1 MCSPDFFGA
10 VFIQGG
16 SSAMTDI
23 MLVDD
28 EVLALEYLK
37 NMVDWERNGYH
48 VVGCATSGKKALELF
63 DRTHPQIVISD
74 IRMPGTDGLELTRQ
88 IKEKDKE
95 TVVILLSAYRDF
107 DYAQKGI
114 RYGVSNYLLKH
125 ELSSELILKELEEVK
140 EKLERA
146 GNRITD
152 PPFIISGV
160 TVVIRIGINPVFFFC
175 ILLQFPLLQLLFQI
189 VRIHGTVTA
198 SEKASVCHLQ
208 NGPLQISTQIVI
220 KHQPFCHLVILAL
233 PAEFIPF
240 DVLFQ
245 KVLQLLIHQN
255 TLCKPAVILRL
266 KCNLAA
272 NLHQTVFFFFKS
284 LFSHHLIKI

>member
-1 MCSPDFFGA
+1 
-10 VFIQGG
+10 
-16 SSAMTDI
+16 MTDI

-114 RYGVSNYLLKH
+114 RYGVS
-125 ELSSELILKELEEVK
+125 
-140 EKLERA
+140 
-146 GNRITD
+146 
-152 PPFIISGV
+152 II
-160 TVVIRIGINPVFFFC
+160 F
-175 ILLQFPLLQLLFQI
+175 
-189 VRIHGTVTA
+189 
-198 SEKASVCHLQ
+198 
-208 NGPLQISTQIVI
+208 
-220 KHQPFCHLVILAL
+220 
-233 PAEFIPF
+233 
-240 DVLFQ
+240 
-245 KVLQLLIHQN
+245 
-255 TLCKPAVILRL
+255 
-266 KCNLAA
+266 
-272 NLHQTVFFFFKS
+272 
-284 LFSHHLIKI
+284 

>member
-1 MCSPDFFGA
+1 
-10 VFIQGG
+10 
-16 SSAMTDI
+16 MTDI

-140 EKLERA
+140 
-146 GNRITD
+146 
-152 PPFIISGV
+152 
-160 TVVIRIGINPVFFFC
+160 
-175 ILLQFPLLQLLFQI
+175 
-189 VRIHGTVTA
+189 
-198 SEKASVCHLQ
+198 
-208 NGPLQISTQIVI
+208 
-220 KHQPFCHLVILAL
+220 
-233 PAEFIPF
+233 
-240 DVLFQ
+240 
-245 KVLQLLIHQN
+245 
-255 TLCKPAVILRL
+255 
-266 KCNLAA
+266 
-272 NLHQTVFFFFKS
+272 
-284 LFSHHLIKI
+284 

>member
-1 MCSPDFFGA
+1 
-10 VFIQGG
+10 
-16 SSAMTDI
+16 MTDI

-146 GNRITD
+146 GNKKKIYQKLDRRRAGGCAEH
-152 PPFIISGV
+152 SGREPGKYCV
-160 TVVIRIGINPVFFFC
+160 LCGRCADHGE
-175 ILLQFPLLQLLFQI
+175 QLDF
-189 VRIHGTVTA
+189 T
-198 SEKASVCHLQ
+198 
-208 NGPLQISTQIVI
+208 
-220 KHQPFCHLVILAL
+220 L
-233 PAEFIPF
+233 P
-240 DVLFQ
+240 
-245 KVLQLLIHQN
+245 H
-255 TLCKPAVILRL
+255 
-266 KCNLAA
+266 
-272 NLHQTVFFFFKS
+272 
-284 LFSHHLIKI
+284 

>member
-125 ELSSELILKELEEVK
+125 ELSGTDPK
-140 EKLERA
+140 RA
-146 GNRITD
+146 GR
-152 PPFIISGV
+152 
-160 TVVIRIGINPVFFFC
+160 
-175 ILLQFPLLQLLFQI
+175 
-189 VRIHGTVTA
+189 
-198 SEKASVCHLQ
+198 SERKAGESRQ
-208 NGPLQISTQIVI
+208 
-220 KHQPFCHLVILAL
+220 
-233 PAEFIPF
+233 
-240 DVLFQ
+240 
-245 KVLQLLIHQN
+245 
-255 TLCKPAVILRL
+255 
-266 KCNLAA
+266 
-272 NLHQTVFFFFKS
+272 
-284 LFSHHLIKI
+284 

>member
-1 MCSPDFFGA
+1 
-10 VFIQGG
+10 
-16 SSAMTDI
+16 MTDI

-146 GNRITD
+146 GNKKKIYQKYFMNQLIYHR
-152 PPFIISGV
+152 V
-160 TVVIRIGINPVFFFC
+160 TAEELDESIPGNRFFLLLLHKRNPVIQGEF
-175 ILLQFPLLQLLFQI
+175 
-189 VRIHGTVTA
+189 
-198 SEKASVCHLQ
+198 
-208 NGPLQISTQIVI
+208 
-220 KHQPFCHLVILAL
+220 
-233 PAEFIPF
+233 AE
-240 DVLFQ
+240 
-245 KVLQLLIHQN
+245 
-255 TLCKPAVILRL
+255 TRW
-266 KCNLAA
+266 
-272 NLHQTVFFFFKS
+272 TEE
-284 LFSHHLIKI
+284 